1 MSKIR
6 ILGLGGLDEKAKD
19 LYVLEIDSKIF
30 ILDSGVFEPFSSLL
44 GINYFIP
51 KIDYLKENI
60 DKVKG
65 IFLSS
70 PNRSMLGA
78 IPQILKLFPKIK
90 VYGSSITIKSLDVF
104 FKDNFYVKKA
114 LKNVITEKDSLKI
127 DDILI
132 RVIDLNGSCP
142 GTLGYVFNTKDGNIF
157 YLSSY
162 IFDYIEEYKIS
173 IFDHIKKYTIEKNLL
188 LISDSLNMN
197 RNSSIYPLYKI
208 SRYIEKYFDEKKR
221 IFITLYEDNI
231 INIIEI
237 IKLAKEYNR
246 QIYIFDLE
254 FLELLKIMIKE
265 QKIPNFP
272 FKKAM
277 DLKSS
282 TLPEE
287 VLIIISGTRSNLY
300 HRIKSSL
307 IEDNI
312 YNLEIE
318 KEDIFIFACEPQP
331 GNEAIF
337 QNITSE
343 VSKIDP
349 KTLILTE
356 KDKIWIHP
364 TQYDLKNY
372 VGLLKPK
379 FIMPVKGYYKE
390 FVEARNIL
398 KSIGY
403 KDDQVIIA
411 ENGEIY
417 EINDGNNMGILR
429 KIKEVGEQVIEGMN
443 DELIDSEIIKQRQE
457 LGKDGLLTI
466 GCIVS
471 KEQKYKVVS
480 NMDIQM
486 RGLIYI
492 KNQEKLMQNL
502 ENEIKLII
510 EENRED
516 FILNRVQSIMVKRI
530 NKILRLSI
538 KKIPTI
544 IIKIKQ
550 I

>member
-30 ILDSGVFEPFSSLL
+30 ILDAGVFEPFSSLL

-51 KIDYLKENI
+51 KIDYLKEHI

-70 PNRSMLGA
+70 PNRNMLGA

-90 VYGSSITIKSLDVF
+90 VYGSNITIESLNVF

-114 LKNVITEKDSLKI
+114 NKNIISEKNSLKI

-208 SRYIEKYFDEKKR
+208 SRHIEKYFDEKKR

-231 INIIEI
+231 INVIEI

-254 FLELLKIMIKE
+254 FLDLLKIMIKE
-265 QKIPNFP
+265 KKIPNFP

-403 KDDQVIIA
+403 KDNQVIIA

-417 EINDGNNMGILR
+417 EINDGNNMGIVR

-471 KEQKYKVVS
+471 KDQKYKIVS
-480 NMDIQM
+480 NIDIQM

-516 FILNRVQSIMVKRI
+516 FILNRVQSIMIKRI